1 MTLFLYD
8 NIRMLIKRKWN
19 RKKERK
25 KEKINKAQQNALKYN
40 KDIAINKIRL

>member
-19 RKKERK
+19 RK